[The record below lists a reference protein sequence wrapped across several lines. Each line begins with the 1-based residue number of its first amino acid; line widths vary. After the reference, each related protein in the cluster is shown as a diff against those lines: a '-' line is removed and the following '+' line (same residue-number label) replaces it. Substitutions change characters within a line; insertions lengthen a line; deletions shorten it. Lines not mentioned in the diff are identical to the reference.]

1 MELCVPEDFKNDALN
16 LISRPGFFANLPP
29 MKGAIKA
36 VKEMESE
43 GLNLLIVTAPLKGL
57 VGRNC
62 MQDKV
67 AWVEKHLGESWVDK
81 VIFCQDKVITC
92 FYRK

>member
-1 MELCVPEDFKNDALN
+1 
-16 LISRPGFFANLPP
+16 
-29 MKGAIKA
+29 
-36 VKEMESE
+36 MESK
-43 GLNLLIVTAPLKGL
+43 GLNLLIVMAPLKGL

-67 AWVEKHLGESWVDK
+67 AWIEKHLGENWV
-81 VIFCQDKVITC
+81 DKVITC